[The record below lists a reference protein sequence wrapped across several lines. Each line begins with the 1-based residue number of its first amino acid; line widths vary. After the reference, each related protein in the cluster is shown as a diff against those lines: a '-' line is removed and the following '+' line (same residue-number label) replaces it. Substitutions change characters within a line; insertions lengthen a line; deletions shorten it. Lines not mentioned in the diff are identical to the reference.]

1 MTGCARPKLPG
12 VYTEVAYYVDWILQK
27 TAAWWKKKKSNT
39 FINIFFYILI
49 LVITNDQ

>member
-27 TAAWWKKKKSNT
+27 TAAWWKKKSNT
-39 FINIFFYILI
+39 FINLFFYILI